1 MPLFSTYIP
10 HLSNSVFRISYQ
22 AQYLQDQQDNLFVP
36 DRPFL
41 LLRQPDLLL
50 EVSHGA
56 QPFPRLPSL
65 PIAFAGLQHPFL
77 VRPTD
82 QLAPSLFAVLVQ
94 EQGLQMTGVT
104 GARNASTAGISAFTG
119 YRGDTPYGQLLV
131 GLEQTDQSPALPVQP

>member
-1 MPLFSTYIP
+1 MRKGGRCFILPLFSTYIL
-10 HLSNSVFRISYQ
+10 HIARSVFRISYQ
-22 AQYLQDQQDNLFVP
+22 AYYLQDQQDNLFVP

-56 QPFPRLPSL
+56 QPFPRLPPL
-65 PIAFAGLQHPFL
+65 PIAFASLQHPFL

-94 EQGLQMTGVT
+94 ERVP
-104 GARNASTAGISAFTG
+104 GIS
-119 YRGDTPYGQLLV
+119 
-131 GLEQTDQSPALPVQP
+131 EWKEPAQNTFPIAANPLPAMLSDLSHEAIF